1 MVGEGGGGGG
11 GGGARAK
18 NGASGLVV
26 EPEQDAST
34 TIVAITACGNST
46 SL

>member
-1 MVGEGGGGGG
+1 
-11 GGGARAK
+11 
-18 NGASGLVV
+18 LVV